1 MVNKKSNVSAII
13 YYIDI
18 DIDIDIGVCVCVC
31 VCDDIG
37 SPMRNGFVLIT
48 ICHLNKLWKIKKI
61 VKHFD
66 KLDNKS
72 IGTKKKIYN
81 FFLKEEVN

>member
-1 MVNKKSNVSAII
+1 MVNKKSNVSAIS

-18 DIDIDIGVCVCVC
+18 GVCVC

-72 IGTKKKIYN
+72 IDTKKKKKKKKKKKI
-81 FFLKEEVN
+81 